1 MAWAWLG
8 VFGAVAISSA
18 AQAVSGFGFALIG
31 TPLVAILVGPR
42 EAVVGLTMIGIVL
55 VAQLA
60 LRARGHVER
69 PVVLAVTVAAIV
81 GMPFGLLVL
90 DRADDRTLTAIIAV
104 VVIGFAILLWRG
116 LRLRPNRIADGIA
129 GFIAG
134 TLSTSTG
141 TSGPP
146 IVIALSGK
154 GLSPAAF
161 RGTIS
166 AIFFVQGSVAMLAF
180 ALGGQISPGALGV
193 AAAGF
198 PGLLLG
204 SYVGEHGFRRLDA
217 ETFRR
222 IVFVMLLLSGM
233 VSLVGALVS

>member
-1 MAWAWLG
+1 MWLG

-18 AQAVSGFGFALIG
+18 AQTVSGFGFALIG
-31 TPLVAILVGPR
+31 TPLVALLIGPK

-55 VAQLA
+55 VAQIA
-60 LRARGHVER
+60 LRSRIHVEQ
-69 PVVLAVTVAAIV
+69 PVVLVVTAAAIL
-81 GMPFGLLVL
+81 GMPVGLLVL

-116 LRLRPNRIADGIA
+116 LRLPPTRATDAVA
-129 GFIAG
+129 GFVAG

-154 GLSPAAF
+154 ELSPSAF

-166 AIFFVQGSVAMLAF
+166 AIFLVQGSVAMVAF
-180 ALGGQISPGALGV
+180 ALGGQITPGALGV
-193 AAAGF
+193 AAAGL

-204 SYVGEHGFRRLDA
+204 AYVGEHGFRRLDA

-222 IVFVMLLLSGM
+222 IVFAMLLLSSV
-233 VSLVGALVS
+233 VSLVGAVVS

>member
-1 MAWAWLG
+1 MAWVWVG
-8 VFGAVAISSA
+8 VFGAVALSSA

-31 TPLVAILVGPR
+31 TPLVALLVGPK

-60 LRARGHVER
+60 LRSRGHVER
-69 PVVLAVTVAAIV
+69 PVVLVVTAAAVL

-90 DRADDRTLTAIIAV
+90 ERADDRTLTAIIAV
-104 VVIGFAILLWRG
+104 VVIAFAILLWRG
-116 LRLRPNRIADGIA
+116 LRLSPNRITDGVA
-129 GFIAG
+129 GFVAG
-134 TLSTSTG
+134 VLSTSTS

-154 GLSPAAF
+154 DLTPSAF

-166 AIFFVQGSVAMLAF
+166 AIFLVQGSVAMLAF
-180 ALGGQISPGALGV
+180 ALGGQITSGAFGV
-193 AAAGF
+193 AAAGL
-198 PGLLLG
+198 PGLILG
-204 SYVGEHGFRRLDA
+204 AYVGEHGFRRLDA

-222 IVFVMLLLSGM
+222 IVFAMLLLSGV

>member
-1 MAWAWLG
+1 MAWVWVG
-8 VFGAVAISSA
+8 VFGAVALSSA

-31 TPLVAILVGPR
+31 TPLVALLVGPK

-60 LRARGHVER
+60 LRSRGHVER
-69 PVVLAVTVAAIV
+69 PVVFVVTAAAVL

-90 DRADDRTLTAIIAV
+90 ERADDRTLTAIIAV
-104 VVIGFAILLWRG
+104 VVIAFAILLWRG
-116 LRLRPNRIADGIA
+116 LRLPPNRITDSVA
-129 GFIAG
+129 GFVAG
-134 TLSTSTG
+134 VLSTSTS

-154 GLSPAAF
+154 DLTPSAF

-166 AIFFVQGSVAMLAF
+166 AIFLVQGSVAMLAF
-180 ALGGQISPGALGV
+180 ALGGQITSGAFGV
-193 AAAGF
+193 AAAGL
-198 PGLLLG
+198 PGLILG
-204 SYVGEHGFRRLDA
+204 AYVGEHGFRRLDA

-222 IVFVMLLLSGM
+222 IVFAMLLLSGV